1 MKKINLGQSIGAQ
14 LRGVMGRTLNVT
26 LAGLILVVASSFSMA
41 QAQDSED
48 RVTIFDGSN
57 LDSFLLTGDANW
69 HTVGGVVEA
78 TEGNGYLVIKEPYA
92 DFVLT
97 LEFWVSSSVNSGV
110 YIRCPAPEEHG
121 GRICYEIQ
129 IHDYRPNQIY
139 RTGGIVRHRSPAAH
153 VNTVGQWNFYEIR
166 AEGERLIIT
175 LNDVVTAE
183 IENNDY
189 VCDQPCA
196 HRSEG
201 YISLQYSDDSG
212 GVLKFRNIQI
222 LPLK

>member
-1 MKKINLGQSIGAQ
+1 MRCI
-14 LRGVMGRTLNVT
+14 LRST
-26 LAGLILVVASSFSMA
+26 LATMVVAMAWSFSA
-41 QAQDSED
+41 SWAQDSGD
-48 RVTIFDGSN
+48 WVTVFDGSD
-57 LDSFLLTGDANW
+57 LDGFILTGDANW
-69 HTVGGVVEA
+69 HIAGDVVEA
-78 TEGNGYLVIKEPYA
+78 TEGNGYLVVKDPYD

-97 LEFWVSSSVNSGV
+97 LEFWVASSVNSGV

-139 RTGGIVRHRSPAAH
+139 RTGGIVRHRSPAEH
-153 VNTVGQWNFYEIR
+153 VTSLARWNTYEIR
-166 AEGERLIIT
+166 AEGEQITVT

-183 IENNDY
+183 IENADY

-212 GVLKFRNIQI
+212 GVLKFRNVRIQ
-222 LPLK
+222 PL

>member
-1 MKKINLGQSIGAQ
+1 MK
-14 LRGVMGRTLNVT
+14 RTSKLM
-26 LAGLILVVASSFSMA
+26 LAVLISVVVSSFPRA
-41 QAQDSED
+41 WAQDSED
-48 RVTIFDGSN
+48 WVTIFDGSN
-57 LDSFLLTGDANW
+57 LDSFILTGDANW

-92 DFVLT
+92 DLVLT

-129 IHDYRPNQIY
+129 IHDYRPDQIY

-153 VNTVGQWNFYEIR
+153 VNSVGQWNSYEIR
-166 AEGERLIIT
+166 AEGEHLTVT

-183 IENNDY
+183 IESSDY

-201 YISLQYSDDSG
+201 FISLQYSDDSG
-212 GVLKFRNIQI
+212 GVLKFRNIQL
-222 LPLK
+222 LPLN